1 MSNIY
6 HKVGI
11 NMLKYE
17 IIAERIESLINNGH
31 YEAGD
36 KLPSVEVLRSE
47 FNVSKSTI
55 INALKNLEKTG
66 LIYQA
71 RGSGIYV
78 RNPKRDGFVNLF
90 TADGFSDEFKGH
102 DVTSKILKVA
112 EIQPE
117 DEVKL
122 QLKLKDNDSVYL
134 VDRIRYLDGEVFCIE
149 TSYFSKN
156 VVLYMN
162 EEIANGS
169 IFHYIENNLK
179 VKVGFTDIYFNIG
192 KLNKEDATHLE
203 LNEGDPSLEYEQ
215 IFYTR
220 TGIPFDYS
228 KIIFH
233 YENSRFYIPSIK

>member
-1 MSNIY
+1 
-6 HKVGI
+6 
-11 NMLKYE
+11 MLKYE
-17 IIAERIESLINNGH
+17 LIAERIEALIENGQ

-36 KLPSVEVLRSE
+36 KLPSVEILRAE

-55 INALKNLEKTG
+55 INALKNLEKEG

-78 RNPKRDGFVNLF
+78 RNPKRDGFLNLF
-90 TADGFSDEFKGH
+90 TADGFSDDLKGH
-102 DVTSKILKVA
+102 EVTSKVLKVT
-112 EIQPE
+112 EMKPE
-117 DEVKL
+117 DYIKN
-122 QLKLKDNDSVYL
+122 QLKLKDNESVYY
-134 VDRIRYLDGEVFCIE
+134 VERIRYVDSKVFCIE

-169 IFHYIENNLK
+169 IFDYIENNLK
-179 VKVGFTDIYFNIG
+179 VKVGFTDIYFKIE
-192 KLNKEDATHLE
+192 KLSQENAQHLE
-203 LNEGDPSLEYEQ
+203 LKEGDPSLEYEQ
-215 IFYTR
+215 IFYTS

-233 YENSRFYIPSIK
+233 YENSQFYIPSIK

>member
-1 MSNIY
+1 
-6 HKVGI
+6 
-11 NMLKYE
+11 MLKYE
-17 IIAERIESLINNGH
+17 LIAERIESLIENGQ

-36 KLPSVEVLRSE
+36 KLPSVEILRAE

-55 INALKNLEKTG
+55 INALKNLEKEG

-78 RNPKRDGFVNLF
+78 RNPKRDGFLNLF
-90 TADGFSDEFKGH
+90 TADGFSDDLKGH
-102 DVTSKILKVA
+102 EVTSKVLKVT
-112 EIQPE
+112 EMKPE
-117 DEVKL
+117 EYIKN
-122 QLKLKDNDSVYL
+122 QLKLKDNESVYY
-134 VDRIRYLDGEVFCIE
+134 VERIRYVDSKVFCIE

-169 IFHYIENNLK
+169 IFDYIENNLK
-179 VKVGFTDIYFNIG
+179 VKVGFTDIYFKIE
-192 KLNKEDATHLE
+192 KLSQENAQHLE
-203 LNEGDPSLEYEQ
+203 LKEGDPSLEYEQ
-215 IFYTR
+215 IFYTS

-233 YENSRFYIPSIK
+233 YENSQFYIPSIK

>member
-1 MSNIY
+1 
-6 HKVGI
+6 
-11 NMLKYE
+11 MLKYE
-17 IIAERIESLINNGH
+17 LIAERIEELIENGQ

-36 KLPSVEVLRSE
+36 KLPSVEILRSE

-55 INALKNLEKTG
+55 INALKSLEKEG

-78 RNPKRDGFVNLF
+78 RNPKRDGYLNLF
-90 TADGFSDEFKGH
+90 TADGFSDDLKGH
-102 DVTSKILKVA
+102 DVTSKVLKIA
-112 EIQPE
+112 EIKPE
-117 DEVKL
+117 EHIKT
-122 QLKLKDNDSVYL
+122 QLKLQDNETVYY
-134 VDRIRYLDGEVFCIE
+134 VERIRYVDGKVFCIE

-169 IFHYIENNLK
+169 IFDYVENNLK
-179 VKVGFTDIYFNIG
+179 VKVGFTDIYFKID
-192 KLNKEDATHLE
+192 KLSASDAEHLQ

-215 IFYTR
+215 IFYTS

-233 YENSRFYIPSIK
+233 YENSRFYIPSVK

>member
-1 MSNIY
+1 
-6 HKVGI
+6 
-11 NMLKYE
+11 MLKYE
-17 IIAERIESLINNGH
+17 LIAERIEVLIENGQ

-36 KLPSVEVLRSE
+36 KLPSVEILRAE

-55 INALKNLEKTG
+55 INALKNLEKEG

-78 RNPKRDGFVNLF
+78 RNPKRDGFLNLF
-90 TADGFSDEFKGH
+90 TADGFSDDLKGH
-102 DVTSKILKVA
+102 EVTSKVLKVT
-112 EIQPE
+112 EMKPE
-117 DEVKL
+117 EYIKN
-122 QLKLKDNDSVYL
+122 QLKLKDNESVYY
-134 VDRIRYLDGEVFCIE
+134 VERIRYVDSKVFCIE

-169 IFHYIENNLK
+169 IFDYIENNLK
-179 VKVGFTDIYFNIG
+179 VKVGFTDIYFKIE
-192 KLNKEDATHLE
+192 KLSQENAQHLE
-203 LNEGDPSLEYEQ
+203 LKEGDPSLEYEQ
-215 IFYTR
+215 IFYTS

-233 YENSRFYIPSIK
+233 YENSQFYIPSIK

>member
-1 MSNIY
+1 
-6 HKVGI
+6 
-11 NMLKYE
+11 MLKYE
-17 IIAERIESLINNGH
+17 LIAERIEELIENGQ

-36 KLPSVEVLRSE
+36 KLPSVEILRSE

-55 INALKNLEKTG
+55 INALKSLEKEG

-78 RNPKRDGFVNLF
+78 RNPKRDGYLNLF
-90 TADGFSDEFKGH
+90 TADGFSDDLKGH
-102 DVTSKILKVA
+102 EVTSKVLKIA
-112 EIQPE
+112 EIKPE
-117 DEVKL
+117 EYIKN
-122 QLKLKDNDSVYL
+122 QLKLQDNETVYY
-134 VDRIRYLDGEVFCIE
+134 VERIRYVDGKVFCIE

-169 IFHYIENNLK
+169 IFDYVENNLK
-179 VKVGFTDIYFNIG
+179 VKVGFTDIYFKIE
-192 KLNKEDATHLE
+192 KLSASDSEHLQ

-215 IFYTR
+215 IFYTS

-233 YENSRFYIPSIK
+233 YENSRFYIPSVK

>member
-1 MSNIY
+1 
-6 HKVGI
+6 
-11 NMLKYE
+11 MLKYE
-17 IIAERIESLINNGH
+17 LIAERIEALIENGQ

-36 KLPSVEVLRSE
+36 KLPSVEILRAD

-55 INALKNLEKTG
+55 INALKNLEKEG

-78 RNPKRDGFVNLF
+78 RNPKRDGFLNLF
-90 TADGFSDEFKGH
+90 TADGFSDDLKGH
-102 DVTSKILKVA
+102 EVTSKVLKVT
-112 EIQPE
+112 EIKPE
-117 DEVKL
+117 EYIKN
-122 QLKLKDNDSVYL
+122 QLKLKDNESVYY
-134 VDRIRYLDGEVFCIE
+134 VERIRYVDSKVFCIE

-169 IFHYIENNLK
+169 IFDYIENNLK
-179 VKVGFTDIYFNIG
+179 VKVGFTDIYFKIE
-192 KLNKEDATHLE
+192 KLSQENAQHLE
-203 LNEGDPSLEYEQ
+203 LKEGDPSLEYEQ
-215 IFYTR
+215 IFYTS

-233 YENSRFYIPSIK
+233 YENSQFYIPSIK

>member
-1 MSNIY
+1 
-6 HKVGI
+6 
-11 NMLKYE
+11 MLKYE
-17 IIAERIESLINNGH
+17 LIAERIEVLIENGQ

-36 KLPSVEVLRSE
+36 KLPSVEILRAE

-55 INALKNLEKTG
+55 INALKNLEKEG

-78 RNPKRDGFVNLF
+78 RNPKRDGFLNLF
-90 TADGFSDEFKGH
+90 TADGFSDDLKGH
-102 DVTSKILKVA
+102 EVTSKVLKVT
-112 EIQPE
+112 EMKPE
-117 DEVKL
+117 EYIKN
-122 QLKLKDNDSVYL
+122 QLKLKDNESVYY
-134 VDRIRYLDGEVFCIE
+134 VERIRYVDSKLFCIE

-169 IFHYIENNLK
+169 IFDYIENNLK
-179 VKVGFTDIYFNIG
+179 VKVGFTDIYFKIE
-192 KLNKEDATHLE
+192 KLSQENAQHLE
-203 LNEGDPSLEYEQ
+203 LKEGDPSLEYEQ
-215 IFYTR
+215 IFYTS

-233 YENSRFYIPSIK
+233 YENSQFYIPSIK

>member
-1 MSNIY
+1 
-6 HKVGI
+6 
-11 NMLKYE
+11 MLKYE
-17 IIAERIESLINNGH
+17 LIAERIEALIENGQ

-36 KLPSVEVLRSE
+36 KLPSVEILRAE

-55 INALKNLEKTG
+55 INALKNLEKEG

-78 RNPKRDGFVNLF
+78 RNPKRDGFLNLF
-90 TADGFSDEFKGH
+90 TADGFSDDLKGH
-102 DVTSKILKVA
+102 EVTSKVLKVT
-112 EIQPE
+112 EMKPE
-117 DEVKL
+117 EYIKN
-122 QLKLKDNDSVYL
+122 QLKLKDNESVYY
-134 VDRIRYLDGEVFCIE
+134 VERIRYVDSKVFCIE

-169 IFHYIENNLK
+169 IFDYIENNLK
-179 VKVGFTDIYFNIG
+179 VKVGFTDIYFKIE
-192 KLNKEDATHLE
+192 KLSQENAQHLE
-203 LNEGDPSLEYEQ
+203 LKEGDPSLEYEQ
-215 IFYTR
+215 IFYTS

-233 YENSRFYIPSIK
+233 YENSQFYIPSIK

>member
-1 MSNIY
+1 
-6 HKVGI
+6 
-11 NMLKYE
+11 MLKYE
-17 IIAERIESLINNGH
+17 LIAERIEALIENGQ

-36 KLPSVEVLRSE
+36 KLPSVEILRAE

-55 INALKNLEKTG
+55 INALKNLEKEG

-78 RNPKRDGFVNLF
+78 RNPKRDGFLNLF
-90 TADGFSDEFKGH
+90 TADGFSDDLKGH
-102 DVTSKILKVA
+102 EVTSKVLKVT
-112 EIQPE
+112 EMKPE
-117 DEVKL
+117 EYIKN
-122 QLKLKDNDSVYL
+122 QLKLKDNESVYY
-134 VDRIRYLDGEVFCIE
+134 VERIRYVDRKVFCIE

-169 IFHYIENNLK
+169 IFDYIENNLK
-179 VKVGFTDIYFNIG
+179 VKVGFTDIYFKIE
-192 KLNKEDATHLE
+192 KLSQENAQHLE
-203 LNEGDPSLEYEQ
+203 LKEGDPSLEYEQ
-215 IFYTR
+215 IFYTS

-233 YENSRFYIPSIK
+233 YENSQFYIPSIK

>member
-1 MSNIY
+1 
-6 HKVGI
+6 
-11 NMLKYE
+11 MLKYE
-17 IIAERIESLINNGH
+17 LIAERIEALIENGQ

-36 KLPSVEVLRSE
+36 KLPSVEILRAE

-55 INALKNLEKTG
+55 INALKNLEKEG

-78 RNPKRDGFVNLF
+78 RNPKRDGFLNLF
-90 TADGFSDEFKGH
+90 TADGFSDDLKGH
-102 DVTSKILKVA
+102 EVTSKVLKVT
-112 EIQPE
+112 EMKPE
-117 DEVKL
+117 EYIKN
-122 QLKLKDNDSVYL
+122 QLKLKDNESVYY
-134 VDRIRYLDGEVFCIE
+134 VERIRYVDSKVFCIE

-169 IFHYIENNLK
+169 IFDYIENNLK
-179 VKVGFTDIYFNIG
+179 VKVGFTDIYFKIE
-192 KLNKEDATHLE
+192 KLSQENAQHLE
-203 LNEGDPSLEYEQ
+203 LKEADPSLEYEQ
-215 IFYTR
+215 IFYTS

-233 YENSRFYIPSIK
+233 YENSQFYIPSIK